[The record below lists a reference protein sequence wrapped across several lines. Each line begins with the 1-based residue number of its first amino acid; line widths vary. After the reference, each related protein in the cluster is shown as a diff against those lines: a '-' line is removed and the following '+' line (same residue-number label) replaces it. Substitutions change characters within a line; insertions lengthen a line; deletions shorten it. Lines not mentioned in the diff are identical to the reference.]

1 MLGSNRSSS
10 GEQGISIAPFAFAC
24 PVFPLR
30 RPTPLGDEYT
40 YRRPPSEDP
49 SSSPS
54 PPPSA
59 LDCATLLVLTF
70 SPLLELAAPP
80 ATPSI
85 LVSTSLNISQPLG
98 ADITHSPFEG
108 ASLRGVIA
116 RALPFDSLPLTTW
129 ALSI

>member
-10 GEQGISIAPFAFAC
+10 GEQGISFAPFAFAC
-24 PVFPLR
+24 PVFPSRL
-30 RPTPLGDEYT
+30 PPPLGDVYA

-49 SSSPS
+49 SPSPSPS

-70 SPLLELAAPP
+70 SPLFELTAPP

-85 LVSTSLNISQPLG
+85 LVSNNFNTPRGLG
-98 ADITHSPFEG
+98 ADAHTRSLDVEG
-108 ASLRGVIA
+108 ISS
-116 RALPFDSLPLTTW
+116 ALPL
-129 ALSI
+129 ARLSTPRSH